1 MVARSR
7 RGCRGG
13 EARQT
18 GLSGGACLYHGGPWH
33 LLALLIVD
41 DVRSG
46 ARKLVP
52 MASDRCGMRRMWRP
66 STHGASALLVGNQ
79 SPRSHDICTMCEAE
93 GEREAHN
100 RSAVLDR
107 DLGATWLLTKF

>member
-66 STHGASALLVGNQ
+66 STHGASALLVGT
-79 SPRSHDICTMCEAE
+79 SPRVHTT
-93 GEREAHN
+93 
-100 RSAVLDR
+100 SAPCARQRVNEKLITGR
-107 DLGATWLLTKF
+107 LSSIVTWGPLGC